1 MTLILRSAILNDV
14 GLVRTNN
21 EDSALAGD
29 RLVAVADGMG
39 GLPAGEVASEIV
51 IRILDELAPPTDPDG
66 AADALRAVVST
77 ANQRIRAAI
86 TVDPAREGMGTTL
99 TAALLAGETLVLA
112 QVGDSRCYLLR
123 DGELTQ
129 LTRDDTFVQALV
141 DQGTLSP
148 EQARHHPQRSLV
160 TRAVQGADTPPA
172 VGVLTVVAGRPA
184 AAVQRRALRLRR
196 GRGDR
201 GDARHLRR
209 PPAVRR
215 AVGQAGPPGRRAGQR
230 HSRGLRRHRAA
241 EPDQSGCGGRPAALG
256 WTDAHPSAGRRGPT
270 DHQLPAARRTPSRR
284 RR

>member
-51 IRILDELAPPTDPDG
+51 IRILDELTPPATADEAG
-66 AADALRAVVST
+66 DALRAVVST

-86 TVDPAREGMGTTL
+86 TVDPARDGMGTTL
-99 TAALLAGETLVLA
+99 TAALLAGQELVLA

-141 DQGTLSP
+141 DQGALTP
-148 EQARHHPQRSLV
+148 DQARHHPQRSLV
-160 TRAVQGADTPPA
+160 TRAVQGQDAPPA
-172 VGVLTVVAGRPA
+172 IGVLSTFVGDRLLLCTDGLSDYVDDQVIAQTLGTYGDRQHCGEQLVKLAHQAGAPDNVTVV
-184 AAVQRRALRLRR
+184 VS
-196 GRGDR
+196 D
-201 GDARHLRR
+201 
-209 PPAVRR
+209 VT
-215 AVGQAGPPGRRAGQR
+215 QA
-230 HSRGLRRHRAA
+230 
-241 EPDQSGCGGRPAALG
+241 
-256 WTDAHPSAGRRGPT
+256 
-270 DHQLPAARRTPSRR
+270 
-284 RR
+284 

>member
-1 MTLILRSAILNDV
+1 MTLILRSAILNDI

-51 IRILDELAPPTDPDG
+51 IRILDELTPPTDPDP

-77 ANQRIRAAI
+77 ANQRIHAAI

-99 TAALLAGETLVLA
+99 TAALLAGDTLVLA

-123 DGELTQ
+123 DTKLTQ

-141 DQGTLSP
+141 DQGALTP

-160 TRAVQGADTPPA
+160 TRAVQGADSTPTI
-172 VGVLTVVAGRPA
+172 GTLTVQA
-184 AAVQRRALRLRR
+184 
-196 GRGDR
+196 GDR
-201 GDARHLRR
+201 LLLCSDGLSDYVEDEAIAVTLGAYGDRQLCGEQLVKLAH
-209 PPAVRR
+209 
-215 AVGQAGPPGRRAGQR
+215 QAGA
-230 HSRGLRRHRAA
+230 
-241 EPDQSGCGGRPAALG
+241 PDNVTVVVSDVTLVA
-256 WTDAHPSAGRRGPT
+256 
-270 DHQLPAARRTPSRR
+270 
-284 RR
+284 

>member
-51 IRILDELAPPTDPDG
+51 IRILDELAPPTAPDE

-86 TVDPAREGMGTTL
+86 TVDPARDGMGTTL
-99 TAALLAGETLVLA
+99 TAALLAGDTLVLA

-141 DQGTLSP
+141 DQGALSP
-148 EQARHHPQRSLV
+148 DQARHHPQRSLV
-160 TRAVQGADTPPA
+160 TRAVQGSDVPPA
-172 VGVLTVVAGRPA
+172 IGMLAVLPGDRLLLCSDGLSDYVEDTAIVSALATYGDRQLCGEQLVKLAHQAGAPDNVTVV
-184 AAVQRRALRLRR
+184 VSDLTE
-196 GRGDR
+196 
-201 GDARHLRR
+201 
-209 PPAVRR
+209 V
-215 AVGQAGPPGRRAGQR
+215 
-230 HSRGLRRHRAA
+230 
-241 EPDQSGCGGRPAALG
+241 
-256 WTDAHPSAGRRGPT
+256 
-270 DHQLPAARRTPSRR
+270 
-284 RR
+284 